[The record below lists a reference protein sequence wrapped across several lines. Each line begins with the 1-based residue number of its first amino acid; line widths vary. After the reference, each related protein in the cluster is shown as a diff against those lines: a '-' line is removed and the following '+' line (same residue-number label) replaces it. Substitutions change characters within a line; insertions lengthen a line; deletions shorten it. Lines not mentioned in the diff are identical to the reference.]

1 VRGPPE
7 PSPEP
12 KMIRSPIF
20 ALAALAVALFALASP
35 TRADHKDARLGFT
48 VQTPREWTE
57 LPQQAKEVWI
67 VGAYRS
73 KKFNVW
79 TEKGGWTQEHYPDM
93 QMIAF
98 VSEDLKNRVD
108 VTKGKDK
115 KGNEKILLEFISPY
129 KNYKDYMQRRYTGG
143 GWFVEKEDKTK
154 VGDVEVTTYEIKV
167 EKLSQDGPKRIIT
180 WIYHVPDVD
189 IAIQFE
195 CLQDAWP
202 KLQAEFV
209 RCLKSFKTTERSGEA
224 LSSLVTTGKKVN
236 LLDMDEMTPEERKNA
251 RISLEKETHEQ
262 AVKKAADGWTA
273 KRMGRFLV
281 LNHADEKF
289 AKTIVD
295 HAEAVW
301 QWLET
306 TFPFVGDKEY
316 VRAPVL
322 RICKDQ
328 NEFMAFAKAAGWFSL
343 NDLEITTYQDYGGS
357 TSYSLAN
364 VNRRIF
370 DIWFEDR
377 DRELYWAMPR
387 WLSTG
392 LQELAGNLHTKNGKV
407 VFGKDDW
414 ARDETRNAIRE
425 GKAKKPRELMT
436 LSGDDFWGD
445 FWNAQQQSQML
456 VAFFV
461 TGPASR
467 NPRTKNVLTDYLKA
481 LKSVQ
486 MALKAE
492 EEAKGDEKDKKPTTE
507 EEEDAAFKNQRQGYK
522 DKEKRILEETKK
534 KAFPGWTDKDW
545 EAFEDIYFKAVG

>member
-1 VRGPPE
+1 
-7 PSPEP
+7 
-12 KMIRSPIF
+12 MIRSSLI
-20 ALAALAVALFALASP
+20 ALAALTTTFLTLGSP
-35 TRADHKDARLGFT
+35 ARADHKDPRLGFT
-48 VQTPREWTE
+48 VQTPRDWSE

-67 VGAYRS
+67 VGAHRA

-79 TEKGGWTQEHYPDM
+79 TEKGGWTHEHYPDM

-98 VSEDLKNRVD
+98 VSEDLKKRVE
-108 VTKGKDK
+108 VEKRTDK
-115 KGNEKILLEFISPY
+115 KGNEEILAVFISPY
-129 KNYKDYMQRRYTGG
+129 KDYKDYMQRRYTGG
-143 GWFVEKEDKTK
+143 GWYIEKEDKTK
-154 VGDVEVTTYEIKV
+154 VGDVDVTTYDIRV
-167 EKLSQDGPKRIIT
+167 DKLSYDGPKHIVT
-180 WIYHVPDVD
+180 WIYHVQDVD

-202 KLQAEFV
+202 KLQGEFI
-209 RCLKSFKTTERSGEA
+209 RCLKSFKTTPRSGEA
-224 LSSLVTTGKKVN
+224 LSHQVTTGKKVN
-236 LLDMDEMTPEERKNA
+236 LWDMDKMTPEERKNA
-251 RISLEKETHEQ
+251 RISLEKDTHEQ
-262 AVKKAADGWTA
+262 AVKKTADGWTA
-273 KRMGRFLV
+273 KKMGRFLV
-281 LNHADEKF
+281 LNHADDKF

-306 TFPFVGDKEY
+306 TFPFVGDREY

-328 NEFMAFAKAAGWFSL
+328 NEYMAFAKAAGWFSL

-364 VNRRIF
+364 VNRRIL

-377 DRELYWAMPR
+377 DRDLYWAMPR

-392 LQELAGNLHTKNGKV
+392 LQEMASNLHTKNGKV

-425 GKAKKPRELMT
+425 GTAKKPRDLMT
-436 LSGDDFWGD
+436 MGVEDFWTD
-445 FWNAQQQSQML
+445 IFRAQQEAQML

-467 NPRTKNVLTDYLKA
+467 NPRTKNVLTDYIKA

-492 EEAKGDEKDKKPTTE
+492 ADAKGDAADKKPQTE
-507 EEEDAAFKNQRQGYK
+507 EEEDAAFKGQRQGYK

-545 EAFEDIYFKAVG
+545 DAFEDIYFKAVG